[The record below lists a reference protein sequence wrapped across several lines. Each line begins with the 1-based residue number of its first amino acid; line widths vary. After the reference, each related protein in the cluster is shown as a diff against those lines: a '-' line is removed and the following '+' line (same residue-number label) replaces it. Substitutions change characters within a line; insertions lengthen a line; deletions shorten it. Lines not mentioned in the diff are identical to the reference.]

1 LKTIH
6 LIKRNKSVCELG
18 GGMTCL
24 AGLMISKFS
33 EPAEVFLTDGN
44 ESSFESKL
52 ILTFIYKREIRNL
65 FGTLI
70 LVRK

>member
-1 LKTIH
+1 MQIDEKIAFICQM
-6 LIKRNKSVCELG
+6 LIASYIFFLKRNKSVCELG

-44 ESSFESKL
+44 ESSFES
-52 ILTFIYKREIRNL
+52 NL
-65 FGTLI
+65 HFFE
-70 LVRK
+70 